1 LDVIYVVVGV
11 VCTVLA
17 LLVAAILYLI
27 RAKQSKGEGTDPLL
41 PTPCSRPPAPNPL
54 LPTPCS
60 LERRC
65 LDTKFTAVLLQL
77 LPGAERVVRR
87 LRGKLCQEQSH
98 TRFLVLVPKIT

>member
-1 LDVIYVVVGV
+1 MDVIYVVVGV

-41 PTPCSRPPAPNPL
+41 PTPCS
-54 LPTPCS
+54 
-60 LERRC
+60 LERWC

-98 TRFLVLVPKIT
+98 TRLLVLVPKIT